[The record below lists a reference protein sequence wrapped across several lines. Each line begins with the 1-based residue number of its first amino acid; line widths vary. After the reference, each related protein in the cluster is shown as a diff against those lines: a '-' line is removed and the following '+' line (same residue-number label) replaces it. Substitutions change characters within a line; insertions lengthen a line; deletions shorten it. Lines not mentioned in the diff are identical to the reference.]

1 MRMSSKIMA
10 FASLATA
17 AAVTAAAPYLT
28 PLGTRDS
35 NELNLRLQWIVQAQF
50 AGYIVAD
57 RLGYYSDE
65 GLKVNIRPAGPD
77 LKPLATVA
85 SGTDDIGLGVSNQV
99 AVARANGT
107 PVTIIAQIF
116 QDSANRYVVLEKN
129 RIGNLTELRGK
140 KVGLWLGGDEAE
152 FIAMLS
158 TAGMSLSDVQVIPQ
172 GFSVSPF
179 LNGDYVMSEVTV
191 YNELLQIQNELRGK
205 HELQIF
211 SPSEFDSAIVGGM
224 IFVAESTIKD
234 KRDQLVRFL
243 RASLRGW
250 KYAISNPE
258 KAVDLVASANPEL
271 KHDEQLEQ
279 LRAVNQ
285 LILNGISE
293 SEIGAMKP
301 KDYET
306 MLRVLKT
313 SGQLPRPVRVND
325 LFDDS
330 LWSSATRH

>member
-1 MRMSSKIMA
+1 
-10 FASLATA
+10 
-17 AAVTAAAPYLT
+17 
-28 PLGTRDS
+28 
-35 NELNLRLQWIVQAQF
+35 
-50 AGYIVAD
+50 
-57 RLGYYSDE
+57 
-65 GLKVNIRPAGPD
+65 
-77 LKPLATVA
+77 
-85 SGTDDIGLGVSNQV
+85 
-99 AVARANGT
+99 
-107 PVTIIAQIF
+107 
-116 QDSANRYVVLEKN
+116 
-129 RIGNLTELRGK
+129 
-140 KVGLWLGGDEAE
+140 
-152 FIAMLS
+152 
-158 TAGMSLSDVQVIPQ
+158 
-172 GFSVSPF
+172 
-179 LNGDYVMSEVTV
+179 
-191 YNELLQIQNELRGK
+191 
-205 HELQIF
+205 
-211 SPSEFDSAIVGGM
+211 M